1 MSDTVILAI
10 PWRERRTAQGC
21 TVRTRDERVRDE
33 TGTHLVRHIELS
45 CEESLDMAAKT
56 YGDAL
61 GAAISSGQWV
71 R

>member
-1 MSDTVILAI
+1 MSDTVILER

-45 CEESLDMAAKT
+45 CEESK
-56 YGDAL
+56 DA
-61 GAAISSGQWV
+61 GRIGGV
-71 R
+71 V